1 MTPNERREL
10 EESGRRIDA
19 IGIKEELD
27 LITDHQLSVLV
38 FTPVKEI
45 ARGMDIHVVTAKRLR
60 RAARDML
67 IARWHEE
74 DFG

>member
-10 EESGRRIDA
+10 EESGRSKDA
-19 IGIKEELD
+19 VGIREELD
-27 LITDHQLSVLV
+27 LISDYQLGILV
-38 FTPVKEI
+38 FKPVKEI
-45 ARGMDIHVVTAKRLR
+45 ARGMDIHVVTAKRFR
-60 RAARDML
+60 RAARDIL